1 MNRHYVYMMGTGF
14 VIMALSSLVACQS
27 MQLSSNPQV
36 SDAQQVVMKWK
47 AKPMQVAKQIMV
59 KYGPPDEVT
68 AERLIWHDKGP
79 WKFIEIVNEE
89 IPHSFPK
96 PHTDMLYQSI
106 NYRVPPDFFDELAF
120 YDGSI
125 IAERTK
131 GELGA
136 RCDMEEANFLAINLA
151 NEIVHG
157 KKTVTE
163 AREFYAEAMR
173 DMKHPEYKQGLLF
186 DVASRNQGDRDEE
199 VFAAT
204 EKQ

>member
-1 MNRHYVYMMGTGF
+1 MSCHPVH
-14 VIMALSSLVACQS
+14 IMRAGLSIVLLSALVGCQS
-27 MQLSSNPQV
+27 MQLSSDPHV
-36 SDAQQVVMKWK
+36 ADAQQVIMKWK
-47 AKPMQVAKQIMV
+47 MKPMQVAKQMMV

-68 AERLIWHDKGP
+68 RERLIWHGKGP
-79 WKFIEIVNEE
+79 WTVTEIVNEE

-96 PHTDMLYQSI
+96 PHTDMLFQAV
-106 NYRVPPDFFDELAF
+106 NYRVPPGFFDELAF

-131 GELGA
+131 GQLGA

-151 NEIVHG
+151 NEIVQG
-157 KKTVTE
+157 KKTVAE

-173 DMKHPEYKQGLLF
+173 EMKHPEYKQGLLF
-186 DVASRNQGDRDEE
+186 DVATRNQGDRDEE

-204 EKQ
+204 PKR